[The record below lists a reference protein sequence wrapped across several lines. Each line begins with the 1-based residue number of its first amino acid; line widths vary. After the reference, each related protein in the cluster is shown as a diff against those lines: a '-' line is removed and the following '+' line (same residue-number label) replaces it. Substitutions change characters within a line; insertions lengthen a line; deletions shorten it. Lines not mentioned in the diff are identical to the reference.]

1 MCAMCINGLKGDVI
15 TRTMK
20 INQTLPGFDHRDQDN
35 SELLKI
41 VLNPELLAS
50 FQYYTRFR

>member
-35 SELLKI
+35 SELLEI